1 MENFSNNTT
10 SFLSTIIL
18 TVPLLWGVYEFR
30 EFRFQ
35 LNDIKKKA
43 YEIDQKINDITKNK
57 LENYPLIL
65 DIKEMIDKIN
75 KVFKP

>member
-1 MENFSNNTT
+1 MEIFSNNTI
-10 SFLSTIIL
+10 SFLSTVLL
-18 TVPLLWGVYEFR
+18 TVPLMWGVYEFR
-30 EFRFQ
+30 KFRFQ

-43 YEIDQKINDITKNK
+43 NEINKKIDDITKNR
-57 LENYPLIL
+57 LDNYPLIL

>member
-1 MENFSNNTT
+1 MEIFSNNTI
-10 SFLSTIIL
+10 SFLSSILL
-18 TVPLLWGVYEFR
+18 TVPLMWGVYEFR
-30 EFRFQ
+30 KFRFQ
-35 LNDIKKKA
+35 LDDIKKKA
-43 YEIDQKINDITKNK
+43 NEINKKIDDITKNK